1 MINYVEKTLEYYSM
15 WLGQERVLNQDI
27 NDVNFIYFK
36 ERNETQYGYGQPFD
50 IYIFCYEDKRIISYG
65 DKAKEKL
72 KKFKNGINQGDSVE
86 KIKTLLQDIYKK
98 DVYHNIKYVFNELP
112 TNNSV
117 ARVLDYCDYGTYED
131 FFKKCNPNCKNVD
144 WLKEYFEEMVQEH
157 ICVGVLDGDILV
169 SCTDAPGMPYM
180 SNEVQEV
187 GINTLQECR
196 GKGYAMDACMKCIE
210 EILKN
215 GKVPQWS
222 TDVNNIAS
230 QKLAEKVGF
239 VKLADV
245 ITVTL

>member
-1 MINYVEKTLEYYSM
+1 MINYMEKTLAYYSM
-15 WLGQERVLNQDI
+15 WLGQEKVLNQDI
-27 NDVNFIYFK
+27 NDLSFIYFK

-65 DKAKEKL
+65 DKAKDKL
-72 KKFKNGINQGDSVE
+72 EELKRGMTQGESIE
-86 KIKTLLQDIYKK
+86 KIKALVKDIYGK
-98 DVYHNIKYVFNELP
+98 DVYHNIKYVFNKFSA
-112 TNNSV
+112 NNSV
-117 ARVLDYCDYGTYED
+117 ARVLDYIDYDKYEE
-131 FFKKCNPNCKNVD
+131 FFKKCNPNCKNVE

-157 ICVGVLDGDILV
+157 ICVGVFDGDVLV

-187 GINTLQECR
+187 GINTLQEYR
-196 GKGYAMDACMKCIE
+196 GKGYATNVCMRCVE
-210 EILKN
+210 EILKS

-222 TDVNNIAS
+222 TDINNIVS

-245 ITVTL
+245 ITITL

>member
-1 MINYVEKTLEYYSM
+1 MMNYTEKTLEYYSM
-15 WLGQERVLNQDI
+15 WLGQEKVLNQDI
-27 NDVNFIYFK
+27 KDVKSIYFK
-36 ERNETQYGYGQPFD
+36 DRNETQYGYGQPFD

-72 KKFKNGINQGDSVE
+72 EKFKNGINQGDSVE
-86 KIKTLLQDIYKK
+86 KIKSLLIDIYEK

-117 ARVLDYCDYGTYED
+117 ARVLDYFDYGIYEE

-144 WLKEYFEEMVQEH
+144 WLKEYFGEMVQEH
-157 ICVGVLDGDILV
+157 ACVGVLDGDILV

-187 GINTLQECR
+187 GINTLQEYR
-196 GKGYAMDACMKCIE
+196 GKGFATDVCIRCVE
-210 EILKN
+210 EILEN

-222 TDVNNIAS
+222 TDINNIAS